1 MTGASMTAARNA
13 GMAQTVRR
21 SALSGERYGSR
32 GSRRGI
38 TNILWL
44 VVLFVIVCGVPVV
57 IEEFQNR
64 TGTGYQDVQET
75 STDDLWADEPVLTLT
90 EYDAPV
96 QAGTDLEAGYYTFVV
111 SEGYANIRVEHNG
124 KSILYGLAQ
133 NASRNFYLT
142 DGDKIWLEK
151 SSDETDSEYT
161 EIEIWQN

>member
-1 MTGASMTAARNA
+1 M
-13 GMAQTVRR
+13 
-21 SALSGERYGSR
+21 
-32 GSRRGI
+32 
-38 TNILWL
+38 
-44 VVLFVIVCGVPVV
+44 LFVIVCGVPVV

-111 SEGYANIRVEHNG
+111 SEGYVNIRVEHNG

-161 EIEIWQN
+161 EIQIWQN